1 MTNCVLLRNSF
12 HLFRPKQKPALLG
25 RIAVAYD
32 VDAAY
37 CYRRNTVVCLSV
49 CHSHKPVSFS
59 FFS

>member
-1 MTNCVLLRNSF
+1 MTNSLLLCNSF

-37 CYRRNTVVCLSV
+37 CYRRSTVVCLSV
-49 CHSHKPVSFS
+49 CHSREPLNFS